1 MTYLPDKTRL
11 STGEA
16 TIPRRLLSSQ
26 PGMSNGSM
34 RLTYFPAEKSET
46 VTQIRTMPAG
56 TPQVGA
62 TLCRIGVWE
71 VDLSTG
77 NLTPVAST
85 PNDTNLWVAANTD
98 YDKAFSSS
106 FAKKRGVWYAVGH
119 LIVGASQT
127 PLFVG
132 QGSITP
138 NQAAAAPRLSGLIA
152 GLTDLPSGTISAGT
166 VGNSGQQ
173 IYSVLLP

>member
-1 MTYLPDKTRL
+1 MTYLPDKTL
-11 STGEA
+11 LTTGEA
-16 TIPRRLLSSQ
+16 TMPRRTVSSQ
-26 PGMSNGSM
+26 PGMTNGSM
-34 RLTYFPAEKSET
+34 RLTYFPAVKSET
-46 VTQIRTMPAG
+46 ITQVRTAPAG

-77 NLTPVAST
+77 NLAPVAST
-85 PNDTNLWVAANTD
+85 VNDTTLWVAANTD

-106 FAKKRGVWYAVGH
+106 FAKKRGTWYAVGV
-119 LIVGASQT
+119 LLVGASQT
-127 PLFVG
+127 PLFTG

-138 NQAAAAPRLSGLIA
+138 LRSAGAPRLSGFIS

-166 VGNSGQQ
+166 ISNSAQQ
-173 IYSVLLP
+173 IYSELLP